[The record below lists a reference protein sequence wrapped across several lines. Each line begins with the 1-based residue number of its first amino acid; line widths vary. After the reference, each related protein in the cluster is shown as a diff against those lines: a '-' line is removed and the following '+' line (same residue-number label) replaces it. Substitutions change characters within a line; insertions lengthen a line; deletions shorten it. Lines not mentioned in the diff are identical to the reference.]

1 MNKLVIK
8 ACSEILKEH
17 FIKLNPADKELS
29 KFFRNNHHFGRRDR
43 SYISELYY
51 GVIRN
56 KRYLIENINDENPKK
71 LVMIYLVLILGKS
84 IRELSSFLDKQDLI
98 WLREKKSNKVEITK
112 WAKKLSL
119 PDWLWK
125 KFLEQYGQETSISLA
140 QSLLLPAN
148 LNLRVNLLKEK
159 DILKVLNSLIS
170 SIPEL
175 KNEIIKTNLSPI
187 SISLPRGTSIQKN
200 ILFLDG
206 LIEIQDEASQII
218 TFLVNPKRGNMV
230 ADFCAG
236 AGGKTLGISAMMKNT
251 GRVYAFDISDK
262 RLANL
267 KKRLKRSGASNIIP
281 HKIINENDTKIK
293 RLRNKFDR
301 VLVDAPCT
309 GLGTLRRNP
318 DLKWKHSPESLN
330 ELNIKQNLIINS
342 ASKLCKVGA
351 NLIYA
356 TCSILKEE
364 NEDIVDNFLLKN
376 KNFRILSPNSI
387 FTKYGIPLNS
397 DKYIKLTPD
406 EHKTDGFF
414 SVILERFE

>member
-17 FIKLNPADKELS
+17 FITLNPADRLLS
-29 KFFRNNHHFGRRDR
+29 KFFRDNHNFGRRDR

-56 KRYLIENINDENPKK
+56 KRYLIENISNEDPKK
-71 LVMIYLVLILGKS
+71 LVIIYLALILGKS
-84 IRELSSFLDKQDLI
+84 IRELSSVLDKQDLI
-98 WLREKKSNKVEITK
+98 WLKEKKSNKVEVTK
-112 WAKKLSL
+112 WASKFSL
-119 PDWLWK
+119 PDWLWE
-125 KFLEQYGQETSISLA
+125 KFLIQYGQETSISLA

-159 DILKVLNSLIS
+159 NILKVLNSLIS

-175 KNEIIKTNLSPI
+175 KNEIVKTNLSPI

-200 ILFLDG
+200 LLFLDG
-206 LIEIQDEASQII
+206 LVEIQDEASQII

-267 KKRLKRSGASNIIP
+267 KKRLKRSGASNIVT

-318 DLKWKHSPESLN
+318 DLKWKHSLESLN

-397 DKYIKLTPD
+397 DKYIKLTPY

>member
-17 FIKLNPADKELS
+17 FITLNPADRLLS
-29 KFFRNNHHFGRRDR
+29 KFFRDNHNFGRRDR

-56 KRYLIENINDENPKK
+56 KRYLIENISNEDPKK
-71 LVMIYLVLILGKS
+71 LVIIYLALILGKS
-84 IRELSSFLDKQDLI
+84 IRELSSVLDKQDLI
-98 WLREKKSNKVEITK
+98 WLKEKKSNKVEVTK
-112 WAKKLSL
+112 WASKFSL
-119 PDWLWK
+119 PDWLWE
-125 KFLEQYGQETSISLA
+125 KFLVQYGQETSISLA

-159 DILKVLNSLIS
+159 NILKVLNSLIS

-175 KNEIIKTNLSPI
+175 KNEIVKTNLSPI

-200 ILFLDG
+200 LLFLDG
-206 LIEIQDEASQII
+206 LVEIQDEASQII

-267 KKRLKRSGASNIIP
+267 KKRLKRSGASNIVT

-318 DLKWKHSPESLN
+318 DLKWKHSLESLN

-397 DKYIKLTPD
+397 DKYIKLTPY

>member
-17 FIKLNPADKELS
+17 FITLNPADRLLS
-29 KFFRNNHHFGRRDR
+29 KFFRDNHNFGRRDR

-56 KRYLIENINDENPKK
+56 KRYLIENISNEDPKK
-71 LVMIYLVLILGKS
+71 LVIIYLALILGKS
-84 IRELSSFLDKQDLI
+84 IRELSSVLDKQDLI
-98 WLREKKSNKVEITK
+98 WLKEKKSNKVEVTK
-112 WAKKLSL
+112 WASKFSL
-119 PDWLWK
+119 PDWLWE
-125 KFLEQYGQETSISLA
+125 KFLIQYGQETSISLA

-159 DILKVLNSLIS
+159 NILKVLNSLIS

-175 KNEIIKTNLSPI
+175 KNEIVKTNLSPI

-200 ILFLDG
+200 LLFLDG
-206 LIEIQDEASQII
+206 LVEIQDEASQII

-267 KKRLKRSGASNIIP
+267 KKRLKRSGASNIVT

-397 DKYIKLTPD
+397 DKYIKLTPY